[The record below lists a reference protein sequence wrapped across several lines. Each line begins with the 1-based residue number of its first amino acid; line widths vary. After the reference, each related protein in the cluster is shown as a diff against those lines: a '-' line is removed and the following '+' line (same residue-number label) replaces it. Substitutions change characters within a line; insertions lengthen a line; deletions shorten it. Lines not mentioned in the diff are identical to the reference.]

1 MPICLSFFHQIMGF
15 NLRWVEMLVAITFGL
30 WLVNDETNTISIL
43 LHVLIGL
50 ILYYETR
57 SIVQPQYYMDL
68 VLAN

>member
-43 LHVLIGL
+43 LHVLNGL

-57 SIVQPQYYMDL
+57 SIVQPQYYMHL

>member
-43 LHVLIGL
+43 LHVLNGL

-68 VLAN
+68 VLAY

>member
-30 WLVNDETNTISIL
+30 WLVNDKTNTISIL
-43 LHVLIGL
+43 LHVLNGL

-68 VLAN
+68 VLAY

>member
-68 VLAN
+68 VLAY

>member
-43 LHVLIGL
+43 LHVLNGL

-57 SIVQPQYYMDL
+57 SIVQPQYYMDR

>member
-30 WLVNDETNTISIL
+30 LFVNDETNTISIL

>member
-43 LHVLIGL
+43 LHVLNGL

>member
-30 WLVNDETNTISIL
+30 LFVNDETNTISIL
-43 LHVLIGL
+43 LHVLNGL

-57 SIVQPQYYMDL
+57 SIVQPQYYMHL

>member
-30 WLVNDETNTISIL
+30 WLINDETNTISIL
-43 LHVLIGL
+43 LHVLNGL

-68 VLAN
+68 VLAY

>member
-43 LHVLIGL
+43 LHVLNGL

-57 SIVQPQYYMDL
+57 TIVQPQYYMDL
-68 VLAN
+68 VLAY